1 MRYYV
6 TVDGQTF
13 EVDLTGDT
21 PLVDGEPVE
30 AGLTRVADSPTLHLL
45 ANGRSHAL
53 IARRQDRHSWDLHL
67 DGERFEVAVVDERT
81 RAIQAMTGQGTAS
94 KGPRSVVAP
103 MPGLVVRVSVAA
115 GDRVE
120 AGQSVVIMEAMKME
134 NDLKAEAA
142 GVVGRVAVESG
153 EAVEKGAVLVEFS
166 AEPDPDDDVGTTD
179 DPGADRGDRG

>member
-1 MRYYV
+1 
-6 TVDGQTF
+6 
-13 EVDLTGDT
+13 
-21 PLVDGEPVE
+21 
-30 AGLTRVADSPTLHLL
+30 
-45 ANGRSHAL
+45 
-53 IARRQDRHSWDLHL
+53 
-67 DGERFEVAVVDERT
+67 
-81 RAIQAMTGQGTAS
+81 
-94 KGPRSVVAP
+94 